1 MTKSYKNTIKEKK
14 QKENSILGCAHRDDR
29 GGEPD
34 TKITARC
41 GWWWGV
47 IFWTRLHSLIKPIL
61 FQCNQV
67 HH

>member
-1 MTKSYKNTIKEKK
+1 MTKFYKNTIKEKK

-47 IFWTRLHSLIKPIL
+47 IF
-61 FQCNQV
+61 
-67 HH
+67 